1 MNISS
6 TIILLLWI
14 LPGFTAGQAS
24 DVLDQ
29 KPVKVAAER
38 TEFYFP
44 LLEEK
49 RIGIVANQTSLVGN
63 AHLVDTLFISGFE
76 VLKVFGPE
84 HGFRGNASD
93 GEKVADGH
101 DPKTGLP
108 VISLYG
114 SHRKPTAD
122 DLKGLDLVIFDIQDV
137 GTRFYTYISTMTY
150 VMEACAE
157 NDIPV
162 MILDRPN
169 PNGNFVDGP
178 VLDTAFSSFVGLHP
192 VPVVH
197 GMTVG
202 EYAQMVNGE
211 GWLKNG
217 IQCELTVIPVE
228 NYDHTMLYDLPVAP
242 SPNLP
247 NMTAIYLYPSLCFFE
262 GTIISVGRGTDLPFQ
277 VIGHPDFAYGS
288 FAFTPGSI
296 PGVSVHPP
304 YEGETCFGQSLQ
316 GYSELVLKERRLHL
330 DLLISY
336 YDYFKD
342 KEPFFKPYF
351 TKLAGSEQLQKQIES
366 GMTEGEIRATWQ
378 TELEKF
384 MAIRAKYL
392 LYN

>member
-38 TEFYFP
+38 IEFYFP

-93 GEKVADGH
+93 GEKVDDGR

-211 GWLKNG
+211 G
-217 IQCELTVIPVE
+217 
-228 NYDHTMLYDLPVAP
+228 
-242 SPNLP
+242 
-247 NMTAIYLYPSLCFFE
+247 
-262 GTIISVGRGTDLPFQ
+262 
-277 VIGHPDFAYGS
+277 
-288 FAFTPGSI
+288 
-296 PGVSVHPP
+296 
-304 YEGETCFGQSLQ
+304 
-316 GYSELVLKERRLHL
+316 
-330 DLLISY
+330 
-336 YDYFKD
+336 
-342 KEPFFKPYF
+342 
-351 TKLAGSEQLQKQIES
+351 
-366 GMTEGEIRATWQ
+366 
-378 TELEKF
+378 
-384 MAIRAKYL
+384 
-392 LYN
+392 